1 MLCCVMLDNDS
12 MFYVFFLDVNE
23 VYVLYEEDGKK
34 MRMVVRKSEGVKWFY
49 VIMVNSDMFVI
60 IEDEIDKIY
69 LIKVWCW
76 IYFVV

>member
-76 IYFVV
+76 IYFMV

>member
-12 MFYVFFLDVNE
+12 MLYVFFLDVNE

-69 LIKVWCW
+69 LIKV
-76 IYFVV
+76 

>member
-76 IYFVV
+76 IYYMV

>member
-23 VYVLYEEDGKK
+23 VYVLYEVDGKK

-69 LIKVWCW
+69 LIKVWC
-76 IYFVV
+76 

>member
-69 LIKVWCW
+69 LFKVWC
-76 IYFVV
+76 